1 MLARMPEVDN
11 LHRSRKV
18 FGGQPPNPES
28 SIPHDHY
35 LARLGQ
41 TIHDRQRIERL
52 AKVLGFA
59 ASGDIVLL
67 AGVIDE
73 DPWSQ
78 RRALSATGGCKDRSH
93 FDFPI
98 DIPCSPELL
107 VFHRHTAPAHAS
119 RDPVQFD
126 VEAFNVLLLGGAATV
141 SSLRARGA
149 CSHSAATCF
158 SSAHASPSPTGCI
171 RLRACR
177 ADIPNGSNRLNVSAA
192 SSSVSEAHR

>member
-59 ASGDIVLL
+59 ASGYIVLKWVAFACTTDKL
-67 AGVIDE
+67 FARLCDAMG
-73 DPWSQ
+73 
-78 RRALSATGGCKDRSH
+78 R
-93 FDFPI
+93 
-98 DIPCSPELL
+98 PEL
-107 VFHRHTAPAHAS
+107 
-119 RDPVQFD
+119 
-126 VEAFNVLLLGGAATV
+126 
-141 SSLRARGA
+141 
-149 CSHSAATCF
+149 
-158 SSAHASPSPTGCI
+158 
-171 RLRACR
+171 
-177 ADIPNGSNRLNVSAA
+177 A
-192 SSSVSEAHR
+192 SSSLYGEHRRRLEARHDVNDIVANWAGALTRDEI